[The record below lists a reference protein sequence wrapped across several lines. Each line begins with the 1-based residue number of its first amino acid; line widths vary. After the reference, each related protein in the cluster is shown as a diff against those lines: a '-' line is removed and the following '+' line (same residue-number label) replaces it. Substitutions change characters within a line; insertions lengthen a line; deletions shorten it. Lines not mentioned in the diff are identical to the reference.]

1 MIDPGLPADESARL
15 AELRALAIL
24 DTPREDAFDNL
35 MQLAASI
42 FGVPIALV
50 ALVDEARQWFKAAH
64 GLCVSQTPRDISFCT
79 HVVFSGEALV
89 VEDAACDPRFADNPL
104 VTGAPHV
111 RFYAGEPLRSDQGFV
126 LGTLCLID
134 TAPRRF
140 EDAELARRAAHPPA
154 PQAPAPGRRGA
165 PQRAHRGT
173 LPGHHRGRGRG
184 HPAHRRA
191 RTHHRG
197 EPLRLRTARLRRG

>member
-64 GLCVSQTPRDISFCT
+64 GLSVSQTPRDISFCT

-89 VEDAACDPRFADNPL
+89 VEDANFDGMFTKYAEEHELPLTFIYAIANGVAVFTELFAK
-104 VTGAPHV
+104 
-111 RFYAGEPLRSDQGFV
+111 
-126 LGTLCLID
+126 
-134 TAPRRF
+134 
-140 EDAELARRAAHPPA
+140 
-154 PQAPAPGRRGA
+154 
-165 PQRAHRGT
+165 
-173 LPGHHRGRGRG
+173 
-184 HPAHRRA
+184 
-191 RTHHRG
+191 
-197 EPLRLRTARLRRG
+197 